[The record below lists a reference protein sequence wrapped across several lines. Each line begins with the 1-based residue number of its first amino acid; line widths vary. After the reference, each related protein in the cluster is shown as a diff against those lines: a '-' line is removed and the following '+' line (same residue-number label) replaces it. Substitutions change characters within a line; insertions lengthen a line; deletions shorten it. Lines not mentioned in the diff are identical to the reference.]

1 MGMIRHLGN
10 DDGRLVA
17 GGETE
22 RQDGG
27 HGCAKH
33 AHGIPRKCARDSG
46 AAIEAIRPII
56 RPRLFTIAPMLALD
70 DCRAAFPAWGDQDDA
85 DRFKK
90 RVGGNH
96 VARRTPRPH
105 QALERSRDRWK
116 GESIRGIKFGRSR
129 RAARDKK

>member
-1 MGMIRHLGN
+1 VKPCRFHLGFSLDWYDTPRGN

-33 AHGIPRKCARDSG
+33 ALGIPRKCARDSG

-56 RPRLFTIAPMLALD
+56 RPRLCTIAPMLALD

-85 DRFKK
+85 DRFEK
-90 RVGGNH
+90 R
-96 VARRTPRPH
+96 AEPRVH
-105 QALERSRDRWK
+105 
-116 GESIRGIKFGRSR
+116 IRP
-129 RAARDKK
+129 